1 MNDAASNSYLTIQQ
15 TPSTTDMVKFGE
27 LCEVKE
33 SLPLKLADRRAINTL
48 ILSAW
53 DSIADPDK
61 EHRISKREL
70 RGPND
75 TGSSPSRIDGM
86 LSRLQACQLKM
97 KIEREG
103 KTYTKSIS
111 LLRSYAVPDDGSG
124 DILYQFEPEM
134 VSMFQSSTHWSR
146 LEKDVM
152 LHFRSKYSLALY
164 ELLMKRIRLKWK
176 WQDSF
181 DVEELRSLL
190 GVPEGKLVAYKTFKQ
205 KVLAPAFQEVN
216 GLSNIDCQYHE
227 VKEGRRVASIEI
239 AWRAKDVDGMKESYA
254 ERKRPRLGRKAR
266 LSGAVETVT
275 CGS

>member
-1 MNDAASNSYLTIQQ
+1 MNDAVPNSYLTIQQ
-15 TPSTTDMVKFGE
+15 TPSATDMVKFGE

-75 TGSSPSRIDGM
+75 TGSSPARIDGT

-111 LLRSYAVPDDGSG
+111 LLRSYAIPDDGSG

-146 LEKDVM
+146 LERDVM

-176 WQDSF
+176 WKETFSI
-181 DVEELRSLL
+181 EELRSLL
-190 GVPEGKLVAYKTFKQ
+190 GVPDGKLVAYKTLKQ
-205 KVLAPAFQEVN
+205 KVLEPAKQEVN
-216 GLSNIDCQYHE
+216 GLSNIDCQLYE
-227 VKEGRRVASIEI
+227 LKEGRKVTNIEI
-239 AWRAKDVDGMKESYA
+239 AWRAKDVEGMKDSYA

-266 LSGAVETVT
+266 LSGVTETVA
-275 CGS
+275 

>member
-53 DSIADPDK
+53 ESIADPNK

-75 TGSSPSRIDGM
+75 TGSNPARVDGM

-111 LLRSYAVPDDGSG
+111 LLRSYAIPEDGSG

-227 VKEGRRVASIEI
+227 IKEGRRVARIDI
-239 AWRAKDVDGMKESYA
+239 AWRAKDVEGMKDSYA

-266 LSGAVETVT
+266 LSGAVETVA
-275 CGS
+275 